1 MFNLNHLE
9 TRIVP
14 RFMQFIKNQVENPEL
29 YSFKDTGMTNERLYE
44 AANSY
49 ILEIVTRNGKS
60 LAPVLCTKDPTNLEY
75 TLLLSKVFPHAKFLL
90 MIRDARATVLSVNII
105 ILNAIF
111 KNS

>member
-44 AANSY
+44 AANSF
-49 ILEIVTRNGKS
+49 IHIRNCNK
-60 LAPVLCTKDPTNLEY
+60 KWKK
-75 TLLLSKVFPHAKFLL
+75 LSSSFMH
-90 MIRDARATVLSVNII
+90 
-105 ILNAIF
+105 
-111 KNS
+111 